1 MMTLCLKWQLS
12 ICIFKARNKDVVV
25 VVVVA
30 IENLYLS
37 QLELSTC
44 DDVSFGSCEVPSV
57 TCNALDKLSV
67 YD

>member
-1 MMTLCLKWQLS
+1 MMTLCLKWPLS
-12 ICIFKARNKDVVV
+12 ICIFKTRNKYV

-30 IENLYLS
+30 IENLSLS

-57 TCNALDKLSV
+57 ACNALDKLSV